1 MGTECWKCV
10 IFERV
15 KKNQF
20 DFILILTCIF
30 LNFSFSYNTVHL
42 TLRYIYSGECD
53 FSEIKNVAELSKLAD
68 MLCLEGLKDNIMLY
82 LAAEYCH
89 FFKEVNIVLISSF

>member
-1 MGTECWKCV
+1 MEM
-10 IFERV
+10 
-15 KKNQF
+15 
-20 DFILILTCIF
+20 LILF
-30 LNFSFSYNTVHL
+30 FNFSFSYKTVHL
-42 TLRYIYSGECD
+42 TLRYIYSGECN

-89 FFKEVNIVLISSF
+89 FFKEVSIFLLNNYKL

>member
-1 MGTECWKCV
+1 M
-10 IFERV
+10 
-15 KKNQF
+15 
-20 DFILILTCIF
+20 
-30 LNFSFSYNTVHL
+30 NFSFSYKTVHL
-42 TLRYIYSGECD
+42 TLRYIYSGECN

-89 FFKEVNIVLISSF
+89 FFKEVGILVISNLRYLSTFY

>member
-1 MGTECWKCV
+1 MYFY
-10 IFERV
+10 IFRY
-15 KKNQF
+15 
-20 DFILILTCIF
+20 
-30 LNFSFSYNTVHL
+30 SYKTVHL
-42 TLRYIYSGECD
+42 TLRYIYSGECN

-89 FFKEVNIVLISSF
+89 FFKEVIFCCLIALCIRLLIGIKYF

>member
-1 MGTECWKCV
+1 M
-10 IFERV
+10 
-15 KKNQF
+15 
-20 DFILILTCIF
+20 FITIIYLLF
-30 LNFSFSYNTVHL
+30 SNFSFSYKTVHL
-42 TLRYIYSGECD
+42 TLRYIYSGDCN

-89 FFKEVNIVLISSF
+89 FFKEVGVLLLKN